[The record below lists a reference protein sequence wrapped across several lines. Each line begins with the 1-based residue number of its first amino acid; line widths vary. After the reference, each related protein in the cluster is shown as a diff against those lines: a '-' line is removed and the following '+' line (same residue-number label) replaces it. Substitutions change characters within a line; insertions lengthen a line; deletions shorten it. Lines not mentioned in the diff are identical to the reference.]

1 MTERKK
7 LNLREASYEPKHTFH
22 IDEVLWPL
30 VNEASVLRL
39 DQVDL
44 DALDLN
50 AEEKEFLSQFIAC
63 IVWDTDEFQF
73 IETEERLQS
82 VLDEYKRGS

>member
-1 MTERKK
+1 MSDKYR
-7 LNLREASYEPKHTFH
+7 NLREATYEPKHTLH
-22 IDEVLWPL
+22 LDQVLWAL
-30 VNEASVLRL
+30 VNEPSVLRL
-39 DQVDL
+39 DQVDI
-44 DALDLN
+44 DSLDLN
-50 AEEKEFLSQFIAC
+50 NDEKEFLRQFIAC